1 MPEFIVNLLPQSEKL
16 AENPPF
22 QLKYPM
28 LYHQQRTYE
37 ALKRRDL
44 VINTYNTG
52 TGKTLASLLRLFDLS
67 GENVLFIA
75 PTNELIHQHVEDISQ
90 FVSENNLGFCVLEVN
105 SAKLREMRDSN
116 DPDIPIRN
124 PKKLHE
130 LIENP
135 RKYFP
140 GARPDQPIIL
150 VTNPDIFYLC
160 TYFAYSLV
168 DSRNLFRDF
177 LTKFDYI
184 VVDEFHYYNAKQ
196 MANFL
201 FFFITSREYGY
212 FDGTRRV
219 CLLSATPDEQFM
231 EYLDRVGLSWELISP
246 QNESADSED
255 LQTVPTLAPV
265 ILKLSTRG
273 MEESVLIEANFI
285 GEQIERG
292 MDMAI
297 LSGYLYKVNR
307 MYVGLRK
314 AGISEDRMRR
324 ITGAVPIEERRSAV
338 KYPLII
344 ATPTVDIG
352 YNFKKGNKPRQ
363 NIDILYFEALDGA
376 ELVQRLGRA
385 GRVLGKPQ
393 TDIPSRAFG
402 FVGSKLLT
410 ELQRRGQEEFDRAEF
425 SALVKSVMGVNNAFY
440 AYISSWGILEAFR
453 PIYELYRTTH
463 RDYRWMVDNLY
474 AKVKEVFAPE
484 SDITPERLRW
494 KIRWFDTCERLNL
507 IIEEEGGD
515 SDYSRMLWRR
525 AAWRYIRYRA
535 WEDDKLDELEELS
548 DEKRKD
554 LINKVARFQRKRLIP
569 FVKREYIVLKALF
582 HFRDSFDGPRCNIY
596 DPDHLFQSE
605 GNYTVYDLLHVL
617 NWYEFELMNKGEFK
631 EATGRWGEYDAIC
644 LKVTGFRER
653 RGRVR
658 YRWDKSELSREQFDR
673 LYVGRP
679 VCIRNIE
686 IELFYRKSGMEH
698 VIPLDGR
705 IRDKIKWEYIPALIL
720 KFDNRWALM
729 EYLET
734 AHLQAHELLV
744 TFQDGEAEY
753 LILLGT
759 QAYLVHAELRSRWRQ
774 HAKTLEPKPEVD
786 TDSSGDSLEVEDAE
800 E

>member
-1 MPEFIVNLLPQSEKL
+1 M
-16 AENPPF
+16 
-22 QLKYPM
+22 
-28 LYHQQRTYE
+28 
-37 ALKRRDL
+37 
-44 VINTYNTG
+44 
-52 TGKTLASLLRLFDLS
+52 
-67 GENVLFIA
+67 
-75 PTNELIHQHVEDISQ
+75 
-90 FVSENNLGFCVLEVN
+90 N

-140 GARPDQPIIL
+140 NARPGQSIIL

-160 TYFAYSLV
+160 TYFAYSPV

-177 LTKFDYI
+177 LTRFDYI

-201 FFFITSREYGY
+201 FFFIASEEYGY
-212 FDGTRRV
+212 FDGTRKV
-219 CLLSATPDEQFM
+219 CLLSATPDERFM
-231 EYLDRVGLSWELISP
+231 EYLDRTGLSWELISP
-246 QNESADSED
+246 QNEPADSKA
-255 LQTVPTLAPV
+255 LQIVPTLAPV
-265 ILKLSTRG
+265 TLRLSTRE
-273 MEESVLIEANFI
+273 MEESVLREADFI
-285 GEQIERG
+285 REQLDRG

-307 MYVGLRK
+307 MYVGLRRD
-314 AGISEDRMRR
+314 ISEDRMRR

-352 YNFKKGNKPRQ
+352 YNFKKGDKPRQ

-376 ELVQRLGRA
+376 ELVQRLGRV

-393 TDIPSRAFG
+393 TDIPSHAFG
-402 FVGSKLLT
+402 FVGGKLLT
-410 ELQRRGQEEFDRAEF
+410 ELQKRGQEEFDRAEF
-425 SALVKSVMGVNNAFY
+425 SELVKSVMGVNNAFY
-440 AYISSWGILEAFR
+440 AYISSWGMLEAFR

-474 AKVKEVFAPE
+474 AKVKEVFVPE
-484 SDITPERLRW
+484 SEISPEKLRW
-494 KIRWFDTCERLNL
+494 RIRWFDTCERLNL
-507 IIEEEGGD
+507 IIEEDERD

-525 AAWRYIRYRA
+525 AAWRYIKWRA
-535 WEDDKLDELEELS
+535 WEDDKLDELEELP
-548 DEKRKD
+548 DERRKD

-569 FVKREYIVLKALF
+569 FVKREYTVSKALF

-596 DPDHLFQSE
+596 DPDHIFQSE
-605 GNYTVYDLLHVL
+605 SNYTSYDLLHVL
-617 NWYEFELMNKGEFK
+617 NWYEFELMSRREFK
-631 EATGRWGEYDAIC
+631 EATGSWGEYDAIC
-644 LKVTGFRER
+644 LKVTGFREQR
-653 RGRVR
+653 AHVR
-658 YRWDKSELSREQFDR
+658 YRWDKPDMSKEQFDR

-679 VCIRNIE
+679 VCVRDIE

-705 IRDKIKWEYIPALIL
+705 IKDRIKWEYIPALIL

-734 AHLQAHELLV
+734 AHLQARDLIV
-744 TFQDGEAEY
+744 TLQEGEVGY
-753 LILLGT
+753 LIITGT

-774 HAKTLEPKPEVD
+774 HAEALELKPEVE
-786 TDSSGDSLEVEDAE
+786 TYSSEVEDGE
-800 E
+800 G